1 MIFLKKASEI
11 GSLFNFVPL
20 HFYKKIL
27 AFIRQNYKVDLR
39 ALALMRIGIGL
50 VILADLIIRACDLTV
65 HYTQDGVLPVSLLLE
80 FDPKP
85 LRWSFH
91 YLNDSF
97 GYQTFLFCVHGLI
110 TLFLIAGY
118 RTRLITVL
126 SWAFLVSLQ
135 NRNPF
140 IQQSGDDLLRLV
152 LFWALFMPWG
162 NFYSI
167 DSKNLNSSV
176 KNYFSAASFGYLL
189 LIVSVYLF
197 SAIQKTSPEWRTEGS
212 ALYYAL
218 SLDQLKVG
226 LGDWLYQFPTLM
238 KVCTFIA
245 YYYFELLVPILLL
258 IPFKN
263 QKLRALCVF
272 SLIFFH
278 IGISLTLYVGLFFVI
293 GITSSL
299 GLLPSSIM
307 DRIDTKIRKTKS
319 DLSSAYYKTRT
330 AVALKTTRT
339 VFLVLI
345 TVFCLFYNIGFI
357 ESFRYALD
365 DRSAYVANLF
375 KLEQYWGMFS
385 PNVYKTDGWYVY
397 KGIKS
402 NDSIWDIY
410 NDKPGLDL
418 TKPKDIDK
426 MYPSDRWRK
435 FAENYEKNGY
445 NFMRPYYCK
454 YLIKEWNKK
463 HPENKIDGLNIFFLM
478 EESLP
483 DYKTAP
489 IKQQNACLCYEN
501 EPTQ

>member
-1 MIFLKKASEI
+1 
-11 GSLFNFVPL
+11 
-20 HFYKKIL
+20 
-27 AFIRQNYKVDLR
+27 
-39 ALALMRIGIGL
+39 MRIGIGC
-50 VILADLIIRACDLTV
+50 VILSDLIIRACDLTV
-65 HYTQDGVLPVSLLLE
+65 HYTQEGILPVSLLLE

-97 GYQTFLFCVHGLI
+97 GYQAFLFCLHGLI

-118 RTRLITVL
+118 RTRLMTVI
-126 SWAFLVSLQ
+126 SWVFLVSLQ

-152 LFWALFMPWG
+152 LFWAMFMPWG
-162 NFYSI
+162 QFYSF
-167 DSKNLNSSV
+167 DSKKLRSGIR
-176 KNYFSAASFGYLL
+176 NYFSVASFGYLL

-197 SAIQKTSPEWRTEGS
+197 SAIQKTSPEWRTEGT

-226 LGDWLYQFPTLM
+226 VGDWLYQFPTLM
-238 KVCTFIA
+238 KLLTFIVF
-245 YYYFELLVPILLL
+245 YYFELTVPILLL
-258 IPFKN
+258 LPFRN
-263 QKLRALCVF
+263 QKIRALCVF
-272 SLIFFH
+272 SIIALH
-278 IGISLTLYVGLFFVI
+278 LGISLTLYVGLFFMI

-299 GLLPSSIM
+299 GLLPSGVM
-307 DRIDTKIRKTKS
+307 DRFDK
-319 DLSSAYYKTRT
+319 LTRT
-330 AVALKTTRT
+330 AKINFSSAFFKLKLKPAFAITRNS
-339 VFLVLI
+339 FLTLI
-345 TVFCLFYNIGFI
+345 IAFCVFYNMGFI

-365 DRSAYVANLF
+365 DRSQYVTNAL

-385 PNVYKTDGWYVY
+385 PGVYKTDGWYIY

-410 NDKPGLDL
+410 NNKPGLDY

-454 YLIKEWNKK
+454 YLIREWNKK

-489 IKQQNACLCYEN
+489 IRQQNACLCYEN
-501 EPTQ
+501 EPAN